1 MSKSKK
7 MMKRSLALGALMAF
21 VITGSAWATSNP
33 GYYKQESNE
42 KITVNIDGNVDGFKI
57 ATFEG
62 NGEHSGRGTF
72 YEAGESSLIKNLDE
86 IKLVGP
92 WYKQSS
98 AGDSENMFNAYAQ
111 KKLII
116 ENVGSI
122 NTIGNDH
129 RTATVFHAQGGSIEV
144 NTNTINFTNVYQAFM
159 VQDAGSLTVN
169 ANDVTIKTDIVANVI
184 AAFRMNSNKNEG
196 SEYLKLDVNNLTVEV
211 SDGTAISSRGYSAKG
226 NPLLEVDV
234 SEKLDIDAARG
245 ITARNGVDSQ
255 NMATVNIVAGTV
267 DIDSTVY
274 GIGIE
279 DYAKATVKAND
290 IDINTEDSSTD
301 PLKAIYA
308 LGNSNVV
315 LDGASNITVT
325 NNGTGSAYGVNL
337 ENKSTAT
344 LGATTITSTSAGGNG
359 FGFRLASG
367 NEVVEGKTIY
377 SGNTVTVNG
386 DTTIT
391 ANGANYAQGIYS
403 QYSNVTFN
411 KDTSKDTDTEVN
423 ITATSTGDYAYA
435 VRMLGDTNSDT
446 NEYTNS
452 KITFNNDLT
461 KLNAKSEKYAW
472 GVVTSGGNDGC
483 GAYFNGKKVEI
494 DVEAGEQAVGVN
506 AQYGAGAI
514 ASSADTSII
523 IGSNATNGSAYGIA
537 TDLYYGE
544 VAGAV
549 DFKGNVTVN
558 AEGNSA
564 YGVEALNGS
573 SIALG
578 SKGKTVTVTATSKSD
593 KAAGILADES
603 TVTINGTST
612 ITATSNGN
620 ASAYGVRANS
630 GSEVTLGTANVTAT
644 SKEGNGFGFI
654 LKDKAKTENG
664 KEYHNGA
671 SINVTGATTINVTGG
686 NDSQGVYGEY
696 SQVTFGDNVTINATG
711 AKDYAYAVRMLGDR
725 NTDTKICDENN
736 IEFNGETTILKAES
750 ANKAF
755 GLMISGCN
763 NSGAEFN
770 GGKVTIEADGDNLA
784 YGLIAQ
790 YGANAVTSSVDSV
803 VEIKSKSDNGTSYG
817 IYSDL
822 YAGDKAGTVNL
833 NGAVSVNA
841 EGNSA
846 YGVDALNG
854 SSVKLGSASKAV
866 SITATG
872 TGSADEA
879 ISVFAKNANSKVDIT
894 AETLTVNATSKNA
907 NQPGSSLQAKEG
919 GVVNVVAN
927 TANID
932 GMMYA
937 EGNGSRI
944 NVTANE
950 AANIKSDIFTKNNGV
965 VVLKLNG
972 TNASYTGATNIESAV
987 VEENADATGPVLP
1000 NHADEGTTLVLE
1012 NGATWNVTGNS
1023 TVNGII
1029 GDKFNVKA
1037 AEGVT
1042 DAVVTID
1049 GHLPNGIDD
1058 DYNDTVSTITGVDF
1072 IINEDGDG
1080 LGGNV
1085 TLNSDSD
1092 ITVNATERGIY
1103 AEKDT
1108 HVNIKA
1114 ATLTLNN
1121 KEDYDAINAN
1131 GEVNIDAANLVF
1143 NGKVIADGEGSVVNI
1158 TTGDFAYD
1166 ANKQFATEN
1175 NGVINIAGEN
1185 ISGELKVIGGNVNL
1199 ASGNVTST
1207 LNIGKDSTVSL
1218 TGATIETKDLASIF
1232 SKDNEGKLV
1241 IDGTGVLKTKADQV
1255 FTVAEDTKAT
1265 TGLEGNKVIDDKV
1278 TYKAGT
1284 VSLSDDYSYEYLGSI
1299 NDAMK
1304 AYKYD
1309 GNNVS
1314 TTKLVMTGNLV
1325 TAVEEVEK
1333 SEGTINVDQASNL
1346 GNEVQL
1352 DKVTVEAENNLLIGA
1367 VVPEDGS
1374 VQVKAGDDTIVVKDS
1389 VANGFAAKQLKLSED
1404 STGAVITGNQTVT
1417 LGGSEDCDNLVS
1429 AGETNK
1435 PVKVVVGTAHDT
1447 DGIGDHNH
1455 DHDGTLNIGN
1465 KLANK
1470 DTKYEL
1476 NGSVHVN
1483 AGSQLNTKGQTKIT
1497 DGVELENGT
1506 VNVEKD
1512 SHLHADIKVQG
1523 DKHSTITGKVTG
1535 NLHVD
1540 DGHKDAK
1547 VHLGSGEHAG
1557 KMHAEKSKLNGA
1569 TLFLDPAYAD
1579 GIDKGSEFAL
1589 KEAANLDGAYVAGQ
1603 NSTISFGVDN
1613 LEAAHAVFAETELTF
1628 GSGTQNG
1635 NTVNG
1640 DVNAVI
1646 YIADS
1651 VSLNN
1656 AEGKLAG
1663 SITANGAL
1671 TSADNY
1677 TVTAGKVTF
1686 ADKSLLMVEAEK
1698 VANKAAISDVT
1709 ATDVNDNAKLYIN
1722 NAQKDGE
1729 YKILTGSSISTVW
1742 ADDNII
1748 TNNKLIA
1755 FEGSATGNAFDVKAV
1770 SQSVNDVYGD
1780 DVIIGEV
1787 VDESI
1792 ANGGS
1797 SSDIFNSAANEDIN
1811 VDRNAQ
1817 VDALNSIGA
1826 MNEVAGVT
1834 HTTYAVSNILTDAVA
1849 DHMSLANGK
1858 EHDKDIWAHY
1868 VHTKEN
1874 VDGLKR
1880 AGAYDAQYNGIV
1892 VGTDLYKEGKA
1903 TVGAALTY
1911 VDGNI
1916 NGSSVAARTENDAK
1930 YYGASVYGSIQN
1942 DDTAV
1947 IADVSYLHG
1956 EHDIT
1961 QRNSGK
1967 VITGEP
1973 ESDAFSVGVRV
1984 EKEAKAGIGKLV
1996 PYAGLR
2002 YMHLGTGNYTNS
2014 IGLAYDADDAELF
2027 LLPVG
2032 LKYSADI
2039 KNTNGWTM
2047 RPVVEFG
2054 YVWAF
2059 GDTDADQTVS
2069 LNGASNGFGY
2079 DVTDSGSYV
2088 GRFMLE
2094 AEKANIS
2101 YALGYEYQKG
2111 DDVEAD
2117 KWMVNVNWK
2126 F

>member
-1 MSKSKK
+1 
-7 MMKRSLALGALMAF
+7 MKRSLTLGALMAF
-21 VITGSAWATSNP
+21 VITGSAMAASYVDN
-33 GYYKQESNE
+33 SANE
-42 KITVNIDGNVDGFKI
+42 LTDETTIIN
-57 ATFEG
+57 ATFDYEVS
-62 NGEHSGRGTF
+62 NGRYGAIGAKTTDVKIVADELTVSGTKVADRLYAIFNET
-72 YEAGESSLIKNLDE
+72 
-86 IKLVGP
+86 
-92 WYKQSS
+92 
-98 AGDSENMFNAYAQ
+98 GDVNKGLQIDAN
-111 KKLII
+111 
-116 ENVGSI
+116 SI
-122 NTIGNDH
+122 NIGTEKD
-129 RTATVFHAQGGSIEV
+129 RIGGADAKEIRSV
-144 NTNTINFTNVYQAFM
+144 RSFKSGLMTINGDTNIYATNGKYELYGFDLRTSTNVINGNTFIDLKSNGRIFAINN
-159 VQDAGSLTVN
+159 VNASGAAGSETIFEG
-169 ANDVTIKTDIVANVI
+169 DVTIKTEA
-184 AAFRMNSNKNEG
+184 
-196 SEYLKLDVNNLTVEV
+196 
-211 SDGTAISSRGYSAKG
+211 SSGYGYSDNLGDHKNMHGIQNLASELVVKG
-226 NPLLEVDV
+226 D
-234 SEKLDIDAARG
+234 
-245 ITARNGVDSQ
+245 
-255 NMATVNIVAGTV
+255 VNIVFT
-267 DIDSTVY
+267 DSTETSLESNMIETLYNNDNDVKDTEMKIEGNTYLEYDSNGVGDETVLAIGVSGSSLVLGSEGKSTTTEIVAKKEYKTEINSVIVGVNVQDESDVSVLGSHSVTMDLLSNSTGAVY
-274 GIGIE
+274 GIR
-279 DYAKATVKAND
+279 TVEHSKGKKSGSLTFD
-290 IDINTEDSSTD
+290 TTD
-301 PLKAIYA
+301 
-308 LGNSNVV
+308 
-315 LDGASNITVT
+315 ITVL
-325 NNGTGSAYGVNL
+325 NNGSGKAYGVYAEAGAEINL
-337 ENKSTAT
+337 A
-344 LGATTITSTSAGGNG
+344 
-359 FGFRLASG
+359 
-367 NEVVEGKTIY
+367 
-377 SGNTVTVNG
+377 

-391 ANGANYAQGIYS
+391 A
-403 QYSNVTFN
+403 
-411 KDTSKDTDTEVN
+411 TSK
-423 ITATSTGDYAYA
+423 
-435 VRMLGDTNSDT
+435 
-446 NEYTNS
+446 
-452 KITFNNDLT
+452 
-461 KLNAKSEKYAW
+461 
-472 GVVTSGGNDGC
+472 GG
-483 GAYFNGKKVEI
+483 E
-494 DVEAGEQAVGVN
+494 
-506 AQYGAGAI
+506 
-514 ASSADTSII
+514 
-523 IGSNATNGSAYGIA
+523 AYGI
-537 TDLYYGE
+537 
-544 VAGAV
+544 GAY
-549 DFKGNVTVN
+549 D
-558 AEGNSA
+558 
-564 YGVEALNGS
+564 GS
-573 SIALG
+573 SVVVG
-578 SKGKTVTVTATSKSD
+578 SDGKTVSIAATSQSD
-593 KAAGILADES
+593 KAAGVLADES

-725 NTDTKICDENN
+725 NTDTKIFDENN
-736 IEFNGETTILKAES
+736 IEFNGETTILKAQS

-817 IYSDL
+817 IHSTL

-833 NGAVSVNA
+833 NGNVTVNA

-872 TGSADEA
+872 TGSDGEA
-879 ISVFAKNANSKVDIT
+879 IAVYVENANSEVNIT
-894 AETLTVNATSKNA
+894 AETLTVNATSKNT

-919 GVVNVVAN
+919 GVVNVVAG
-927 TANID
+927 TANIT

-937 EGNGSRI
+937 EGQGSRI
-944 NVTANE
+944 DVTANT
-950 AANIKSDIFTKNNGV
+950 AANIKGDIFTKGNGV
-965 VVLKLNG
+965 VVLTLKG
-972 TNASYTGATNIESAV
+972 EEASFTGATNIESAV

-1012 NGATWNVTGNS
+1012 NGATWYVTGNS

-1049 GHLPNGIDD
+1049 GHLPDGIDD
-1058 DYNDTVSTITGVDF
+1058 DYNKTESTITGVDLV
-1072 IINEDGDG
+1072 INEDGDG

-1121 KEDYDAINAN
+1121 KEGYDAINAN

-1143 NGKVIADGEGSVVNI
+1143 NGKVVADGEDSVVNI

-1207 LNIGKDSTVSL
+1207 LNIGKGSTVSL

-1232 SKDNEGKLV
+1232 SKYNEGKLV
-1241 IDGTGVLKTKADQV
+1241 IDGTGVLKTTANQV
-1255 FTVAEDTKAT
+1255 FTVAEDTKAN
-1265 TGLEGNKVIDDKV
+1265 TGLKGNEVIDDKV

-1284 VSLSDDYSYEYLGSI
+1284 VSLSDDYSYEYLSSI

-1309 GNNVS
+1309 GNNAS
-1314 TTKLVMTGNLV
+1314 TTKLVMTGKLV
-1325 TAVEEVEK
+1325 TKAEDIKPEE
-1333 SEGTINVDQASNL
+1333 SITIDQASNL
-1346 GNEVQL
+1346 GNNIEL
-1352 DKVTVEAENNLLIGA
+1352 DNVTVEAEKNLLIGA
-1367 VVPEDGS
+1367 NVAEDGS
-1374 VQVKAGDDTIVVKDS
+1374 VKVETSDGSHIEVEDS
-1389 VANGFAAKQLKLSED
+1389 VENGFSANQLDLGEG
-1404 STGAVITGNQTVT
+1404 STGAVITGGQAIV
-1417 LGGSEDCDNLVS
+1417 LGGSQNDTSETAHEVVTVK
-1429 AGETNK
+1429 GEAQEVTI
-1435 PVKVVVGTAHDT
+1435 VVGTEEK
-1447 DGIGDHNH
+1447 IGDAKETK
-1455 DHDGTLNIGN
+1455 GTLKIGN
-1465 KLANK
+1465 SAAKETDKYQLTGKAVINK
-1470 DTKYEL
+1470 DSELYAKGETTITK
-1476 NGSVHVN
+1476 
-1483 AGSQLNTKGQTKIT
+1483 
-1497 DGVELENGT
+1497 GVELKDGGK
-1506 VNVEKD
+1506 VHVEKGH
-1512 SHLHADIKVQG
+1512 HLNADIKAEGENNVI
-1523 DKHSTITGKVTG
+1523 KGKVTSEK
-1535 NLHVD
+1535 LEA
-1540 DGHKDAK
+1540 KDK
-1547 VHLGSGEHAG
+1547 NTKIHLGDKEHAG
-1557 KMHAEKSKLNGA
+1557 KMHAKESKLNGG
-1569 TLFLDPAYAD
+1569 TLFLDPAYAK
-1579 GIDKGSEFAL
+1579 GVGEGSEFAL
-1589 KEAANLDGAYVAGQ
+1589 ENANALDGAYIAGQ
-1603 NSTISFGVDN
+1603 NSTISFGVAGTN
-1613 LEAAHAVFAETELTF
+1613 VAEEVFAKTGLTF
-1628 GSGTQNG
+1628 GND
-1635 NTVNG
+1635 G
-1640 DVNAVI
+1640 DVDAVV
-1646 YIADS
+1646 YIDGTTD
-1651 VSLNN
+1651 VTN
-1656 AEGKLAG
+1656 G
-1663 SITANGAL
+1663 SITADGAL
-1671 TSADNY
+1671 TSASSVANG
-1677 TVTAGKVTF
+1677 TVAF
-1686 ADKSLLMVEAEK
+1686 AANSLLMVEAEDVK
-1698 VANKAAISDVT
+1698 GNTAAITGANTVT
-1709 ATDVNDNAKLYIN
+1709 IDDNAKLYIDDAVKGETYKIIAGKDNGWKAENILTNNQLIKFTDN
-1722 NAQKDGE
+1722 NATD
-1729 YKILTGSSISTVW
+1729 
-1742 ADDNII
+1742 
-1748 TNNKLIA
+1748 NKLDLVA
-1755 FEGSATGNAFDVKAV
+1755 DVKT
-1770 SQSVNDVYGD
+1770 VNEVYGK
-1780 DVIIGEV
+1780 DVIIDKV
-1787 VDESI
+1787 VDEALDSG
-1792 ANGGS
+1792 ADS
-1797 SSDIFNSAANEDIN
+1797 SNNFNSAVDDKVN
-1811 VDRNAQ
+1811 VDKAAQ

-1858 EHDKDIWAHY
+1858 DHDKDIWAHY

-1892 VGTDLYKEGKA
+1892 VGTDLYNEGKA

-1916 NGSSVAARTENDAK
+1916 NASSVAARTENDAK

-2014 IGLAYDADDAELF
+2014 IGLAYNADDAELF

-2111 DDVEAD
+2111 DNVEAD

>member
-21 VITGSAWATSNP
+21 VITGQVWAADVTGPNYSYT
-33 GYYKQESNE
+33 GNE
-42 KITVNIDGNVDGFKI
+42 TENLIYADGTGIVPEWTKEIEIKDVAGLS
-57 ATFEG
+57 FEG
-62 NGEHSGRGTF
+62 NGSGNYDLTV
-72 YEAGESSLIKNLDE
+72 ST
-86 IKLVGP
+86 
-92 WYKQSS
+92 
-98 AGDSENMFNAYAQ
+98 SEG
-111 KKLII
+111 KITLT
-116 ENVGSI
+116 NVGSI
-122 NTIGNDH
+122 STNDTWTE
-129 RTATVFHAQGGSIEV
+129 RWFFNAQGGTINVTADSINVYTTKYGVLAQNAGQKGGLIDIETDGNINLYTGWDGIYVASQTNAGISSKVKLDAKNINIETVNYLIDYPSAYHQPAVYVGSLDGKDSGNSVELIADENITLSGSSAVVVKKGTVENNALATMNADTVNLIATNKGAAAENYGKIVVTANAINITTENESTTPIHGVSAVSNSEV
-144 NTNTINFTNVYQAFM
+144 NLE
-159 VQDAGSLTVN
+159 G
-169 ANDVTIKTDIVANVI
+169 VANV
-184 AAFRMNSNKNEG
+184 
-196 SEYLKLDVNNLTVEV
+196 
-211 SDGTAISSRGYSAKG
+211 
-226 NPLLEVDV
+226 
-234 SEKLDIDAARG
+234 
-245 ITARNGVDSQ
+245 
-255 NMATVNIVAGTV
+255 TVN
-267 DIDSTVY
+267 
-274 GIGIE
+274 
-279 DYAKATVKAND
+279 
-290 IDINTEDSSTD
+290 
-301 PLKAIYA
+301 
-308 LGNSNVV
+308 
-315 LDGASNITVT
+315 

-344 LGATTITSTSAGGNG
+344 LGATTITSTSKGGNG

-367 NEVVEGKTIY
+367 EETKDGVTTY
-377 SGNTVTVNG
+377 SGNTVTVSG
-386 DTTIT
+386 DATIT

-403 QYSNVTFN
+403 QYSDVTFE
-411 KDTSKDTDTEVN
+411 KDAI
-423 ITATSTGDYAYA
+423 ITATSTGEYAYA
-435 VRMLGDTNSDT
+435 VRMLGDVDKETT
-446 NEYTNS
+446 KYTNS
-452 KITFNNDLT
+452 KITFEGETT
-461 KLNAKSEKYAW
+461 KLTAKSNGEAFGILTSGSNNGGANFNGTNVTIEVDGKTKAYGVYAQYDTMA
-472 GVVTSGGNDGC
+472 VTSANTTDVSINANSSDG
-483 GAYFNGKKVEI
+483 
-494 DVEAGEQAVGVN
+494 Q
-506 AQYGAGAI
+506 
-514 ASSADTSII
+514 
-523 IGSNATNGSAYGIA
+523 AYGIY
-537 TDLYYGE
+537 TGE
-544 VAGAV
+544 YADGVGKV
-549 DFKGNVTVN
+549 DFNGNV
-558 AEGNSA
+558 
-564 YGVEALNGS
+564 
-573 SIALG
+573 I
-578 SKGKTVTVTATSKSD
+578 
-593 KAAGILADES
+593 
-603 TVTINGTST
+603 
-612 ITATSNGN
+612 
-620 ASAYGVRANS
+620 
-630 GSEVTLGTANVTAT
+630 
-644 SKEGNGFGFI
+644 
-654 LKDKAKTENG
+654 
-664 KEYHNGA
+664 
-671 SINVTGATTINVTGG
+671 
-686 NDSQGVYGEY
+686 
-696 SQVTFGDNVTINATG
+696 
-711 AKDYAYAVRMLGDR
+711 
-725 NTDTKICDENN
+725 
-736 IEFNGETTILKAES
+736 
-750 ANKAF
+750 
-755 GLMISGCN
+755 
-763 NSGAEFN
+763 
-770 GGKVTIEADGDNLA
+770 
-784 YGLIAQ
+784 
-790 YGANAVTSSVDSV
+790 VD
-803 VEIKSKSDNGTSYG
+803 
-817 IYSDL
+817 
-822 YAGDKAGTVNL
+822 
-833 NGAVSVNA
+833 A

-854 SSVKLGSASKAV
+854 SSVKLGAANKV
-866 SITATG
+866 VFITATGTG

-879 ISVFAKNANSKVDIT
+879 ISVFAKNANSEVDIT

-944 NVTANE
+944 DVTANT
-950 AANIKSDIFTKNNGV
+950 AANIKGDIFTKGNGV
-965 VVLKLNG
+965 VVLTLKG
-972 TNASYTGATNIESAV
+972 EGASFTGATNIESAV

-1049 GHLPNGIDD
+1049 GHLPDGIHD
-1058 DYNDTVSTITGVDF
+1058 DYNKTESTITGVDLV
-1072 IINEDGDG
+1072 INEDGDG

-1121 KEDYDAINAN
+1121 KEGYDAINAN

-1143 NGKVIADGEGSVVNI
+1143 NGKVVADGEDSVVNI

-1218 TGATIETKDLASIF
+1218 TGATRETKDLASIF

-1284 VSLSDDYSYEYLGSI
+1284 VSLSDDYSYEYLTSI

-1309 GNNVS
+1309 GNNAS

-1333 SEGTINVDQASNL
+1333 SEGIINVDQASNL

-1374 VQVKAGDDTIVVKDS
+1374 VQVKAGDVTIVVKDS

-1455 DHDGTLNIGN
+1455 DHDGTLNVGN

-1523 DKHSTITGKVTG
+1523 GKHSTITGKVTG

-1729 YKILTGSSISTVW
+1729 YKILTGSRISTVW

-1892 VGTDLYKEGKA
+1892 VGTDLYNEGKA

-2014 IGLAYDADDAELF
+2014 IGLAYNADDAELF

-2111 DDVEAD
+2111 DNVEAD

>member
-1 MSKSKK
+1 MSNKDV
-7 MMKRSLALGALMAF
+7 KRSLALGALMAF
-21 VITGSAWATSNP
+21 VITGQVWAAEEKAVVVTNNTTHKNKNDYHFLVSNSDVVEL
-33 GYYKQESNE
+33 GNVDL
-42 KITVNIDGNVDGFKI
+42 TVTGNGMTFSGVTKSDGNVQGGEAVNENPNVNLHATGLKIVTGGDNNGIQLHYGAKLDLDVEGELSITATGHGINTGGAMDGKVDI
-57 ATFEG
+57 TAGGVTISAGENAVYTYKDVTSVKNKENSIVINAENVTLTSSYAGSDTYNGYAVMAASQNSTIDINATGDVKLAGKNSGVKAINGSTVEVTG
-62 NGEHSGRGTF
+62 NGQNVLTVTGV
-72 YEAGESSLIKNLDE
+72 AGIGNALTAGKDGVVTIKGFDAIKLDGNWDSSENKIKNVDRNIFYVNDGIMNLGSKEAPINIIDTE
-86 IKLVGP
+86 HF
-92 WYKQSS
+92 S
-98 AGDSENMFNAYAQ
+98 FNADGW
-111 KKLII
+111 
-116 ENVGSI
+116 GSI
-122 NTIGNDH
+122 
-129 RTATVFHAQGGSIEV
+129 VFHVHKGEMNVNANKIHIE
-144 NTNTINFTNVYQAFM
+144 NFTNGIYA
-159 VQDAGSLTVN
+159 QDEALLNINANEIVLNSQTTNSVIGIGTYPNDEGASKLNVTSGSLRIDAPN
-169 ANDVTIKTDIVANVI
+169 A
-184 AAFRMNSNKNEG
+184 S
-196 SEYLKLDVNNLTVEV
+196 
-211 SDGTAISSRGYSAKG
+211 AISA
-226 NPLLEVDV
+226 
-234 SEKLDIDAARG
+234 SEGLY
-245 ITARNGVDSQ
+245 NGVVGEKVEG
-255 NMATVNIVAGTV
+255 NINIVADNIDIIAKKGINVYKGATTTEKAGVTV
-267 DIDSTVY
+267 D
-274 GIGIE
+274 
-279 DYAKATVKAND
+279 ATNYLKITSSEAAVKADNLGMAYVEAPS
-290 IDINTEDSSTD
+290 IELKTEAESATA
-301 PLKAIYA
+301 LKAVDA
-308 LGNSNVV
+308 LNSSDVT

-325 NNGTGSAYGVNL
+325 NNGTGSAYGINL

-344 LGATTITSTSAGGNG
+344 LGATTITSTSVSGNG

-367 NEVVEGKTIY
+367 QEIKNGVTTV
-377 SGNTVTVNG
+377 SGNTVTVGGNAN
-386 DTTIT
+386 IT

-403 QYSNVTFN
+403 QYSDVTFE
-411 KDTSKDTDTEVN
+411 KDAI

-435 VRMLGDTNSDT
+435 VRMLGDADSDT
-446 NEYTNS
+446 KKHTNS
-452 KITFNNDLT
+452 KITFEGETTNLT
-461 KLNAKSEKYAW
+461 AKSNGEAFGILTSGSNNGGANFNGTNVTIEVEGKTKAYGVYAQYDTMA
-472 GVVTSGGNDGC
+472 VTSANTTDVSINANSSDG
-483 GAYFNGKKVEI
+483 
-494 DVEAGEQAVGVN
+494 Q
-506 AQYGAGAI
+506 
-514 ASSADTSII
+514 
-523 IGSNATNGSAYGIA
+523 AYGIY
-537 TDLYYGE
+537 TGE
-544 VAGAV
+544 YADGVGKV
-549 DFKGNVTVN
+549 DFNGNVIVG

-564 YGVEALNGS
+564 YGVEA
-573 SIALG
+573 
-578 SKGKTVTVTATSKSD
+578 
-593 KAAGILADES
+593 
-603 TVTINGTST
+603 
-612 ITATSNGN
+612 
-620 ASAYGVRANS
+620 
-630 GSEVTLGTANVTAT
+630 
-644 SKEGNGFGFI
+644 
-654 LKDKAKTENG
+654 
-664 KEYHNGA
+664 
-671 SINVTGATTINVTGG
+671 
-686 NDSQGVYGEY
+686 
-696 SQVTFGDNVTINATG
+696 
-711 AKDYAYAVRMLGDR
+711 
-725 NTDTKICDENN
+725 
-736 IEFNGETTILKAES
+736 IE
-750 ANKAF
+750 
-755 GLMISGCN
+755 
-763 NSGAEFN
+763 
-770 GGKVTIEADGDNLA
+770 
-784 YGLIAQ
+784 
-790 YGANAVTSSVDSV
+790 
-803 VEIKSKSDNGTSYG
+803 
-817 IYSDL
+817 
-822 YAGDKAGTVNL
+822 
-833 NGAVSVNA
+833 
-841 EGNSA
+841 
-846 YGVDALNG
+846 G
-854 SSVKLGSASKAV
+854 SSVSLGSAGKAV

-872 TGSADEA
+872 KGTASTDEA
-879 ISVFAKNANSKVDIT
+879 ISVFAGNADSKVDIT
-894 AETLTVNATSKNA
+894 AGTLTVNATSKNT

-919 GVVNVVAN
+919 GMVNVVAG

-937 EGNGSRI
+937 EGQDSRI
-944 NVTANE
+944 NVTANT
-950 AANIKSDIFTKNNGV
+950 AANIKGDIFTENNGV
-965 VVLKLNG
+965 VVLKLKG

-987 VEENADATGPVLP
+987 GEENSDADKGA
-1000 NHADEGTTLVLE
+1000 TLVLE
-1012 NGATWNVTGNS
+1012 KGATWYVTGNS
-1023 TVNGII
+1023 TVSGII
-1029 GDKFNVKA
+1029 GDEFNVKA
-1037 AEGVT
+1037 AEGVKG
-1042 DAVVTID
+1042 AVVTID
-1049 GHLPNGIDD
+1049 GHLPNDIND
-1058 DYNDTVSTITGVDF
+1058 DYDDTVSTITGVDF
-1072 IINEDGDG
+1072 VINEDGDG

-1121 KEDYDAINAN
+1121 KEGCDAINVN

-1143 NGKVIADGEGSVVNI
+1143 NGKVVADGEDSVVNI

-1175 NGVINIAGEN
+1175 NGVINIAGGN

-1199 ASGNVTST
+1199 TAGNVTST
-1207 LNIGKDSTVSL
+1207 LNIAKGSTVSL

-1284 VSLSDDYSYEYLGSI
+1284 VSLSDDYSYEYLSSI

-1309 GNNVS
+1309 GNNAS
-1314 TTKLVMTGNLV
+1314 TTKLVMTGKLV

-1729 YKILTGSSISTVW
+1729 YKILAGSSISTVW

-1817 VDALNSIGA
+1817 VDALNSIGS
-1826 MNEVAGVT
+1826 MNELAGVT
-1834 HTTYAVSNILTDAVA
+1834 HTTYAASNILTDAVA
-1849 DHMSLANGK
+1849 DHMSLANDK

-1892 VGTDLYKEGKA
+1892 VGTDLYNEGKA

-2014 IGLAYDADDAELF
+2014 IGLAYNADDAELF

-2111 DDVEAD
+2111 DNVEAD

>member
-21 VITGSAWATSNP
+21 VITGQVWAADYDAASVAYTTASQCGESAGRLANFSANGENDLAEIKVVNGDVLTIENKSTTD
-33 GYYKQESNE
+33 GAARHYGLVANE
-42 KITVNIDGNVDGFKI
+42 KGKIDVTGNIKIDVSGTADVRVIRSSYLDKTANNNGGIIDIDGNVDIIAVGGTEYTVGIDSWWSDEVNISGNVGIDATSDGRLIAIQNMGNDEYEKNSIVNIGGDLAVNATATQIYQNTNSDTLYAIYNNI
-57 ATFEG
+57 ATTTVEG
-62 NGEHSGRGTF
+62 DTNIIVTDKSEDGLNALIVSADADTVNGNDRIDTVVNLKGNTTID
-72 YEAGESSLIKNLDE
+72 YENQGAGKSNVYGL
-86 IKLVGP
+86 
-92 WYKQSS
+92 S
-98 AGDSENMFNAYAQ
+98 ASCHDA
-111 KKLII
+111 
-116 ENVGSI
+116 SI
-122 NTIGNDH
+122 NLGTVGKNTTTEINIIGNDVND
-129 RTATVFHAQGGSIEV
+129 TAESIEV
-144 NTNTINFTNVYQAFM
+144 IGI
-159 VQDAGSLTVN
+159 GSGWN
-169 ANDVTIKTDIVANVI
+169 ANVNSVANNVI
-184 AAFRMNSNKNEG
+184 NI
-196 SEYLKLDVNNLTVEV
+196 D
-211 SDGTAISSRGYSAKG
+211 ISAKTTDDGRVVGIWAYDNDEPSGDGG
-226 NPLLEVDV
+226 NIKLL
-234 SEKLDIDAARG
+234 G
-245 ITARNGVDSQ
+245 
-255 NMATVNIVAGTV
+255 
-267 DIDSTVY
+267 
-274 GIGIE
+274 
-279 DYAKATVKAND
+279 ANE
-290 IDINTEDSSTD
+290 II
-301 PLKAIYA
+301 A
-308 LGNSNVV
+308 
-315 LDGASNITVT
+315 T
-325 NNGTGSAYGVNL
+325 NNGTGSAYGVYGEAGANINL
-337 ENKSTAT
+337 A
-344 LGATTITSTSAGGNG
+344 
-359 FGFRLASG
+359 
-367 NEVVEGKTIY
+367 
-377 SGNTVTVNG
+377 

-391 ANGANYAQGIYS
+391 A
-403 QYSNVTFN
+403 
-411 KDTSKDTDTEVN
+411 TSK
-423 ITATSTGDYAYA
+423 
-435 VRMLGDTNSDT
+435 
-446 NEYTNS
+446 
-452 KITFNNDLT
+452 
-461 KLNAKSEKYAW
+461 
-472 GVVTSGGNDGC
+472 GG
-483 GAYFNGKKVEI
+483 E
-494 DVEAGEQAVGVN
+494 
-506 AQYGAGAI
+506 
-514 ASSADTSII
+514 
-523 IGSNATNGSAYGIA
+523 AYGI
-537 TDLYYGE
+537 
-544 VAGAV
+544 GAY
-549 DFKGNVTVN
+549 DG
-558 AEGNSA
+558 SA
-564 YGVEALNGS
+564 VVVGS
-573 SIALG
+573 D
-578 SKGKTVTVTATSKSD
+578 GKTVSIAATSQSD
-593 KAAGILADES
+593 KAAGVLADES

-620 ASAYGVRANS
+620 ASAYGVRANA
-630 GSEVTLGTANVTAT
+630 GSEVTLDSANAT
-644 SKEGNGFGFI
+644 VVSEDGNGFGFI
-654 LKDKAKTENG
+654 LKGKTE
-664 KEYHNGA
+664 KVDEVKYTSGA
-671 SINVTGATTINVTGG
+671 NINVTGATTINVTGG

-696 SQVTFGDNVTINATG
+696 SQVTFGDNVTINAIG
-711 AKDYAYAVRMLGDR
+711 ASDFAYAVRMLGDR
-725 NTDTKICDENN
+725 DSETQKFSENKIVFDGAVTN
-736 IEFNGETTILKAES
+736 LKAES
-750 ANKAF
+750 ANIAR

-770 GGKVTIEADGDNLA
+770 GGQVNIEADGDNLA

-817 IYSDL
+817 IHSTL

-833 NGAVSVNA
+833 NGNVTVGA

-846 YGVDALNG
+846 YGIDAVNG
-854 SSVKLGSASKAV
+854 SSVSLGSAGKAV

-872 TGSADEA
+872 TGSGGEA
-879 ISVFAKNANSKVDIT
+879 IAVYVENADSEVNIT
-894 AETLTVNATSKNA
+894 AGTLTINATSQNT
-907 NQPGSSLQAKEG
+907 NQPGSSLQAKDG
-919 GVVNVVAN
+919 GVVNVVAG

-944 NVTANE
+944 NVTANT
-950 AANIKSDIFTKNNGV
+950 AANIKGDIFTENNGV

-972 TNASYTGATNIESAV
+972 TNASYTGATNIESV
-987 VEENADATGPVLP
+987 SVEENADVTGPVFP
-1000 NHADEGTTLVLE
+1000 DADKGATLVLE
-1012 NGATWNVTGNS
+1012 KGATWYVTGNS
-1023 TVNGII
+1023 TVSGII

-1037 AEGVT
+1037 AEGVKG
-1042 DAVVTID
+1042 AVVTID
-1049 GHLPNGIDD
+1049 GHLPNDIDD
-1058 DYNDTVSTITGVDF
+1058 DYDYDDTVSTITGVGLV
-1072 IINEDGDG
+1072 INEDGDG

-1143 NGKVIADGEGSVVNI
+1143 NGKVVADGEDSVVNI

-1175 NGVINIAGEN
+1175 NGVINIAGED

-1284 VSLSDDYSYEYLGSI
+1284 VSLSDDYSYEYLTSI

-1309 GNNVS
+1309 GNNAS

-1325 TAVEEVEK
+1325 TKAEDIKPEE
-1333 SEGTINVDQASNL
+1333 SITIDQASNL
-1346 GNEVQL
+1346 GDNVEL
-1352 DKVTVEAENNLLIGA
+1352 DNVTVEAEKNLLIGA
-1367 VVPEDGS
+1367 NVAEDGS
-1374 VQVKAGDDTIVVKDS
+1374 VKVETSDGSHIEVEDS
-1389 VANGFAAKQLKLSED
+1389 VENGFSANQLDLGEG
-1404 STGAVITGNQTVT
+1404 STGAVITGGQAIV
-1417 LGGSEDCDNLVS
+1417 LGGSQNDTSETAHEVVTVK
-1429 AGETNK
+1429 GEAKEVTI
-1435 PVKVVVGTAHDT
+1435 VVGTEEK
-1447 DGIGDHNH
+1447 IGDAKETK
-1455 DHDGTLNIGN
+1455 GTLKIGN
-1465 KLANK
+1465 SAAKETDKYQLTGKAVINK
-1470 DTKYEL
+1470 DSELYAKGETTITK
-1476 NGSVHVN
+1476 
-1483 AGSQLNTKGQTKIT
+1483 
-1497 DGVELENGT
+1497 GVELKDGGK
-1506 VNVEKD
+1506 VHVEKGH
-1512 SHLHADIKVQG
+1512 HLNADIKAEGENNVI
-1523 DKHSTITGKVTG
+1523 KGKVTSEKLEARDQ
-1535 NLHVD
+1535 NT
-1540 DGHKDAK
+1540 KI
-1547 VHLGSGEHAG
+1547 HLGDKEHAG
-1557 KMHAEKSKLNGA
+1557 KMHAKESKLNGG
-1569 TLFLDPAYAD
+1569 TLFLDPAYAK
-1579 GIDKGSEFAL
+1579 GIDEGSAFAL
-1589 KEAANLDGAYVAGQ
+1589 GNASALDGAYIAGQ
-1603 NSTISFGVDN
+1603 NSTISFGVNSTDVA
-1613 LEAAHAVFAETELTF
+1613 EEVFAKTGLTF
-1628 GSGTQNG
+1628 GNE
-1635 NTVNG
+1635 G
-1640 DVNAVI
+1640 DVDAVV
-1646 YIADS
+1646 YIDGTTD
-1651 VSLNN
+1651 VTN
-1656 AEGKLAG
+1656 G

-1671 TSADNY
+1671 TGAT
-1677 TVTAGKVTF
+1677 TVDKKVVNF
-1686 ADKSLLMVEAEK
+1686 ANNSLLMVEAEDVK
-1698 VANKAAISDVT
+1698 TGAAITGANNVT
-1709 ATDVNDNAKLYIN
+1709 IDDNAKLYIDD
-1722 NAQKDGE
+1722 AVKGE
-1729 YKILTGSSISTVW
+1729 IYKIIDGK
-1742 ADDNII
+1742 DNGWKAENIL
-1748 TNNKLIA
+1748 TNNQLIKFTDNNNTDNKLDLVA
-1755 FEGSATGNAFDVKAV
+1755 DVKT
-1770 SQSVNDVYGD
+1770 VNEVYGK
-1780 DVIIGEV
+1780 DVIIDKVIDKALDSGA
-1787 VDESI
+1787 D
-1792 ANGGS
+1792 
-1797 SSDIFNSAANEDIN
+1797 SSDNFNSAVDGKVN
-1811 VDRNAQ
+1811 VDKAAQ

-1892 VGTDLYKEGKA
+1892 VGTDLYNEGKA

-1942 DDTAV
+1942 DDIAV

-2047 RPVVEFG
+2047 RPLVEFG

-2088 GRFMLE
+2088 GRFVLE